1 MTTYPNIG
9 TDGITIQ
16 SFQDIYDEL
25 EAGYKGIYG
34 DDINLDADS
43 PDGQRIGIEAQARLD
58 LQSYALALYNQ
69 LDPDFAVGEALNR
82 LVKFSGI
89 IRNPSKRSTAS
100 VTIVTDRNITL
111 ESGYTVADTIGQ
123 NWITT
128 IENTL
133 TTGSNTTSLVSE
145 LFGAYEAGIGTITE
159 PVTIILGIT
168 SVTNPSAATV
178 GEDEET
184 DEALRIRRNFSLVV
198 PQTSTIGGMYTALA
212 NLQDVTKVKIY
223 ENDQDTEDTDLSID
237 PHTIWVIVEGAEDND
252 IAQIIAE
259 TKTGGTG
266 LKGSEEGTY
275 VETLTKPD
283 GTEFNYTHTANFDRT
298 TDQPLYIELTV
309 TRKDSTIEADVD
321 GIKDALAELTYDIAE
336 DVQASELYSTVLT
349 AGDTF
354 VVTDLEISLD
364 DTIYTDGE
372 AEANADG
379 IITISTAN
387 ITVTEVV

>member
-1 MTTYPNIG
+1 MTYPSIG
-9 TDGITIQ
+9 TDGIAIQ

-34 DDINLDADS
+34 EDINLDSDS

-82 LVKFSGI
+82 LVKFTGI
-89 IRNPSKRSTAS
+89 TRNPSKRSTVS

-111 ESGYTVADTIGQ
+111 ESGYVVADTIGQ
-123 NWITT
+123 NWTT
-128 IENTL
+128 TTENSL
-133 TTGSNTTSLVSE
+133 TTGSNSVSMVSE
-145 LFGAYEAGIGTITE
+145 LFGAYEAEASTITE

-168 SVTNPSAATV
+168 SITNASAATV

-198 PQTSTIGGMYTALA
+198 PQTSTVGGMYTALA
-212 NLQDVTKVKIY
+212 NLQDVTRVKIY
-223 ENDQDTEDTDLSID
+223 ENDQDTIDTEYTID
-237 PHTIWVIVEGAEDND
+237 PHTIWVIVEGAEDNA

-275 VETLTKPD
+275 LETLIKPD
-283 GTEFNYTHTANFDRT
+283 GTSFIYTHTANFDRPS
-298 TDQPLYIELTV
+298 DQSLYIELTV
-309 TRKDSTIEADVD
+309 TRKDATIETDITS
-321 GIKDALAELTYDIAE
+321 IKSALAALTYDIAE
-336 DVQASELYSTVLT
+336 SVQASSLYSTVL
-349 AGDTF
+349 AVSDTF
-354 VVTDLEISLD
+354 VVTSLEISLD
-364 DTIYTDGE
+364 DITYTDGE
-372 AEANADG
+372 EEADADG
-379 IITISTAN
+379 IITIDTAN
-387 ITVTEVV
+387 ISVTEVI